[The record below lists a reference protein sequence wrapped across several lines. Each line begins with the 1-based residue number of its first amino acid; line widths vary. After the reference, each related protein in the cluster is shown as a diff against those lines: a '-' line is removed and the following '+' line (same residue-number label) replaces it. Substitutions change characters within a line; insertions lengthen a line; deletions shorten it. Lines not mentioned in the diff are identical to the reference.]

1 MKKRKIEREAAE
13 EPAEVAEEDAGGLET
28 SEQRKKKQLD

>member
-1 MKKRKIEREAAE
+1 VKRRKSEREAAE

-28 SEQRKKKQLD
+28 SEQRKKKQFD